1 MARAGQHGKILDMI
15 ALDPGEA
22 ADFLAAALRGDSL
35 SRYKENEIMATEEER
50 HKILEMVAAGKL
62 SAGEGADLLAG
73 TPTPEVAEA
82 PSKAEVSG
90 EPKGAPKAETPV
102 EEKGNTVEEA
112 AASTA
117 RHRRWLKV
125 RVGDLESGRRK
136 VSVNIPLS
144 LVKFGLQVGRG
155 FAPGLQ
161 DVDWDELSAT
171 LAEREGGLL
180 VDVEDEED
188 GERVQI
194 YVE

>member
-1 MARAGQHGKILDMI
+1 MDMI

-22 ADFLAAALRGDSL
+22 ADFLADAFRGDSL
-35 SRYKENEIMATEEER
+35 SRYKENKTMATEDER
-50 HKILEMVAAGKL
+50 RKVLEMVAAGKL

-73 TPTPEVAEA
+73 TATREVAEA
-82 PSKAEVSG
+82 PSKAGASAEAEASA
-90 EPKGAPKAETPV
+90 ETEASPKGVGTV
-102 EEKGNTVEEA
+102 EEKGHVVEEA
-112 AASTA
+112 AAPAA
-117 RHRRWLKV
+117 RDLRWLKV

-136 VSVNIPLS
+136 VSVNIPLG

-155 FAPGLQ
+155 FTPGLQ
-161 DVDWDELSAT
+161 EVDWDDLSAT
-171 LAEREGGLL
+171 LAKGEGGLL